1 MCKLHGMAKRNET
14 GKDGESVA
22 RAFLE
27 KQGYKITHTNWHWH
41 HYELDIVAVKDTW
54 LVVVEVKT
62 RSDDYL
68 LAPED
73 AVDAP
78 KIRRIVAAA
87 DAYVRFFNLELPVRF
102 DIITVIK
109 KGEESEI
116 QHLVYAFYAPCR
128 IYNKEQYEYR
138 RSQGILPVAEE
149 CDGVFPFR

>member
-1 MCKLHGMAKRNET
+1 MCKLQGMAKRNET

-27 KQGYKITHTNWHWH
+27 KQGYRITHTNWHWH

-54 LVVVEVKT
+54 LIVVEVKT
-62 RSDDYL
+62 RSEDYL
-68 LAPED
+68 F
-73 AVDAP
+73 AP

-109 KGEESEI
+109 KGEEFEI
-116 QHLVYAFYAPCR
+116 DHIEDAFYAPCR
-128 IYNKEQYEYR
+128 
-138 RSQGILPVAEE
+138 
-149 CDGVFPFR
+149 

>member
-1 MCKLHGMAKRNET
+1 MCKLHGMAKWNET

-27 KQGYKITHTNWHWH
+27 KQGYRITHTNWHWH
-41 HYELDIVAVKDTW
+41 HYELDIVAVKDAC

-62 RSDDYL
+62 RSEDYL
-68 LAPED
+68 LAPEE

-102 DIITVIK
+102 DIITLIK
-109 KGEESEI
+109 GKEGFQIEHI
-116 QHLVYAFYAPCR
+116 DDAFYAPCR
-128 IYNKEQYEYR
+128 
-138 RSQGILPVAEE
+138 
-149 CDGVFPFR
+149 

>member
-1 MCKLHGMAKRNET
+1 MAKRNET

-27 KQGYKITHTNWHWH
+27 KKGYKITHTNWHWH

-116 QHLVYAFYAPCR
+116 DHIEDAFYAPCR
-128 IYNKEQYEYR
+128 KLNKEQYEYR

>member
-73 AVDAP
+73 A
-78 KIRRIVAAA
+78 

-116 QHLVYAFYAPCR
+116 DHIEDAFYAPCR
-128 IYNKEQYEYR
+128 K
-138 RSQGILPVAEE
+138 
-149 CDGVFPFR
+149 